1 VTNLYRLPALNIGT
15 HKWTHGDE
23 NFTALI
29 KWWCGYSA
37 CQDRQLKWPCSGVL
51 LYKMYRFASWCILI
65 CSIYTYESIIK
76 IIMPI
81 LMAIK
86 KELLGD
92 NPLYFLL
99 SVYFVS
105 LSLGS
110 CYLCNNLS
118 LSFLFCFC
126 AKNSL

>member
-1 VTNLYRLPALNIGT
+1 VFRICFLM
-15 HKWTHGDE
+15 
-23 NFTALI
+23 F
-29 KWWCGYSA
+29 S
-37 CQDRQLKWPCSGVL
+37 
-51 LYKMYRFASWCILI
+51 FASSSFLALTWA
-65 CSIYTYESIIK
+65 SFK
-76 IIMPI
+76 ITMPI

-86 KELLGD
+86 KEILGD
-92 NPLYFLL
+92 NPLDFCFQFI
-99 SVYFVS
+99 FVS